1 MAIFGVLMIV
11 LADKDLRKGA
21 ANALHK
27 GANFIS
33 EVFDDDGDG
42 AIEAEDFTEALELQ
56 KNFVSL
62 MALMANVDG
71 SISDEEESQV
81 YDIIEDLFI
90 DSEEEEAFFNQELLN
105 AAGVKK
111 RDVINQLMI
120 TFEKPNSLSA
130 IIGVAKK
137 YELES
142 TMYTYAC
149 ILAYTDKD
157 IHPKEREFLDNLA
170 EKLELNRIEK
180 KKIEKEIFS

>member
-1 MAIFGVLMIV
+1 MAFLGILMTV

-33 EVFDDDGDG
+33 DVFDDDEDG
-42 AIEAEDFTEALELQ
+42 AIEAEDYTEAMELQ

-62 MALMANVDG
+62 MSLMANIDG

-90 DSEEEEAFFNQELLN
+90 DSEEGEAFFNQELL
-105 AAGVKK
+105 ASVGVKK

-120 TFEKPNSLSA
+120 TFEKPYSFSS
-130 IIGVAKK
+130 IIEAAKK

-149 ILAYTDKD
+149 ILAYVDKEV
-157 IHPKEREFLDNLA
+157 HPKEREFLDELS

-180 KKIEKEIFS
+180 KKMEKELFA

>member
-1 MAIFGVLMIV
+1 MAILGILMTVLQ
-11 LADKDLRKGA
+11 DKELRKGA

-105 AAGVKK
+105 NAGVKK
-111 RDVINQLMI
+111 RDVINQLMS
-120 TFEKPNSLSA
+120 TFEKPYSLTA
-130 IIGVAKK
+130 IVGAAKK

-149 ILAYTDKD
+149 ILAYADKD
-157 IHPKEREFLDNLA
+157 VHPKEREFLDTLS

-180 KKIEKEIFS
+180 KKMEKEIFS